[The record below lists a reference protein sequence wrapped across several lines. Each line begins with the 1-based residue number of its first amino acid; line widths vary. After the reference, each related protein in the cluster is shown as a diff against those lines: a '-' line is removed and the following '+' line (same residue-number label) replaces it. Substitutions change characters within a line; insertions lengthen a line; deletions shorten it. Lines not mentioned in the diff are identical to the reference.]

1 LEDGVAV
8 CGELALLFESV
19 FSVFWWRGLE
29 FFFLVDVW
37 LCVVAVVK
45 AGGKLAWV

>member
-8 CGELALLFESV
+8 CIELALLLEGI

-29 FFFLVDVW
+29 FFFLVDEW

-45 AGGKLAWV
+45 AGDMLAWA